1 MKEMLKRRLLDAAV
15 ALTIGAAGGVA
26 THYAVQGG
34 PPSDAVVLAMELGSY
49 YESSGRHIG
58 TPYIDRLG
66 KGQPLTVCNG
76 VTGKGVVAGRTY
88 TPDDCKRLELPRYI
102 DAERQARSALQHWR
116 TYNVWVRASFID
128 VAYNVPS
135 ALTTPTTLLALA
147 NAGDLT
153 GACMQ
158 MPRWVYGTV
167 RGRKQQ
173 LPGLV
178 DRRASTRELC
188 AEWGR
193 DGHFSAQTL
202 NNNHTGIKK

>member
-1 MKEMLKRRLLDAAV
+1 MSPELRNKLLATATAALVAGAGVYQAGEQGRIDDAAIQI
-15 ALTIGAAGGVA
+15 AR
-26 THYAVQGG
+26 
-34 PPSDAVVLAMELGSY
+34 ELGSY

-58 TPYIDRLG
+58 KPYIDRAG
-66 KGQPLTVCNG
+66 KGQPWTVCAG
-76 VTGKGVVAGRTY
+76 VTGPAVVPSRYY
-88 TPDDCKRLELPRYI
+88 TPKDCERLETAMYRESLTI
-102 DAERQARSALQHWR
+102 ARANLSNWEK
-116 TYNVWVRASFID
+116 YNVFVRASFLD

-135 ALTTPTTLLALA
+135 ALMGTTLQAKA

-167 RGRKQQ
+167 GGKKVR

-178 DRRASTRELC
+178 IRRDTTRELC

-193 DGHFSAQTL
+193 DGHFSSTL
-202 NNNHTGIKK
+202 VAESKP

>member
-1 MKEMLKRRLLDAAV
+1 MSPDLRNKILAVVAAATVAGTGAYKAGEQGRIDDAAIQIAREV
-15 ALTIGAAGGVA
+15 GQ
-26 THYAVQGG
+26 H
-34 PPSDAVVLAMELGSY
+34 

-58 TPYIDRLG
+58 KPYIDRAG
-66 KGQPLTVCNG
+66 KGQPWTVCAG
-76 VTGKGVVAGRTY
+76 VTGPAVVPSRYY
-88 TPDDCKRLELPRYI
+88 TPKDCERLETAMYRESLTI
-102 DAERQARSALQHWR
+102 AKANLTKWS
-116 TYNVWVRASFID
+116 TYNPFVRASFLD

-135 ALTTPTTLLALA
+135 ALIGTTLQAKA

-167 RGRKQQ
+167 GGKKVR

-178 DRRASTRELC
+178 IRRDTTRELC

-193 DGHFSAQTL
+193 DGHFSAGL
-202 NNNHTGIKK
+202 IAEAKP